1 MRKFKVLITIKSYY
15 QDVTYQTE
23 ATYNEDKNYIYYFE
37 QDEDKTIA
45 IYDYNT
51 NILKRDNLKI
61 SQELEFI
68 KDKITINKMNIK
80 DLDKSLDLEVFTS
93 DIISNSPAIT
103 INYLLNAEKYLYKIE
118 VLEELKW
125 VL

>member
-1 MRKFKVLITIKSYY
+1 MQKFKVLVTIKSYC

-23 ATYNEDKNYIYYFE
+23 ATYNESKNYIYYFE
-37 QDEDKTIA
+37 QDDDKTIA

-61 SQELEFI
+61 SQKLEFI
-68 KDKITINKMNIK
+68 KDKITINKMEIK
-80 DLDKSLDLEVFTS
+80 DLDKSLELEIFTS

-103 INYLLNAEKYLYKIE
+103 INYSLNAEKYLYKIE
-118 VLEELKW
+118 VLEELK
-125 VL
+125 